1 MTATKF
7 RRWGS
12 RQADDMNSG
21 VNLGLDI
28 SWAELD
34 ELPLDRITAVEAGV
48 PDNTLDDYEDD
59 GGTYAPGHLRQ
70 WIEARTEPA
79 WDLIH
84 SYTRAQ
90 AIEDGTLVDVSVRAK
105 EAGFKI
111 PVALTRAVWSRYVE
125 IPAGVDCQDE
135 AGRLWD
141 VLWMLHVAIGQTGLG
156 QDTLS
161 YQLYVR
167 NDNQKPR
174 LVNLKATCG
183 PGDDAAPVLTILCPD
198 ED

>member
-1 MTATKF
+1 MATTRIK
-7 RRWGS
+7 RWGKTGDD
-12 RQADDMNSG
+12 QASG
-21 VNLGLDI
+21 VNLGLDV

-34 ELPLDRITAVEAGV
+34 ELPLDRLSAVEAGV
-48 PDNTLDDYEDD
+48 PDNTLDEYEDD

-70 WIEARTEPA
+70 WIEERTEPA
-79 WDLIH
+79 WDIINT
-84 SYTRAQ
+84 YTRAQ
-90 AIEDGTLVDVSVRAK
+90 ALADGALVDVSGRAK

-111 PVALTRAVWSRYVE
+111 PVAITRAVWSRYVE
-125 IPAGVDCQDE
+125 VPAGVECQDE

-141 VLWMLHVAIGQTGLG
+141 VLWMLHMAIGQAGLG

-161 YQLYVR
+161 YQVYVR
-167 NDNQKPR
+167 NTNGQPK

-183 PGDDAAPVLTILCPD
+183 PGDDAAPVLTILCPE